1 MQKIKMASEQA
12 VLLSIKDSSLH
23 PFFQKYPFL
32 NGNDP
37 ITRTAAL
44 KSLRGSIVVRNSNS
58 DVEIN
63 RLDATDVI
71 WGPTKKIAPN
81 KLSGIRESR
90 SVTSISFGTS
100 FHGKCGPC
108 PMMRSGFFQSAAVA
122 ERSCFS

>member
-37 ITRTAAL
+37 IARTAAL
-44 KSLRGSIVVRNSNS
+44 KSLCGSMVVRNSNS

-63 RLDATDVI
+63 RLDATDVV
-71 WGPTKKIAPN
+71 WWTDEENRAK
-81 KLSGIRESR
+81 
-90 SVTSISFGTS
+90 
-100 FHGKCGPC
+100 
-108 PMMRSGFFQSAAVA
+108 
-122 ERSCFS
+122 